1 MNRCANC
8 GRDRAARR
16 CTCVPEVFWDLDDVR
31 AAVSAGDA
39 AEIIRLLRR
48 ETRLSQ
54 TAIAQMAGLSQ
65 GMVSAIIS
73 GSPLISRD
81 RHQRALRGLGAPEPV
96 HLVSVPSAESGSGD
110 LSTIL
115 RDGTDRAA
123 LSGMEQELAA
133 LSAAYVSRPCAPL
146 LPRLNTLRSSALE
159 RYRSGAR
166 PRHAHDLLVIVGA
179 CELLLAYAA
188 HDGGNPAAAL
198 AHLERAARCADFT
211 EHPHL
216 PGWIIGTRALIGDW
230 HPSTSTATLAL
241 PGHAPSPQAW
251 ARLTAITARAAAR
264 RHDRH
269 TARAGL
275 DRLVDHQAQPTDTDD
290 LSRRLGGIFAFPD
303 PKRDYYIAA
312 TAVLLGDGDR
322 AATHAHRAIT
332 AYEAGPAIQ
341 RSYGDLALARIDLL
355 SAHLLRG
362 DTDAAHTAL
371 EQVAR
376 IPESDRI
383 HQLRPA
389 LHACAEL
396 ALNAPIAPSQK
407 REITD
412 RLTALRLPWG
422 P

>member
-1 MNRCANC
+1 M
-8 GRDRAARR
+8 
-16 CTCVPEVFWDLDDVR
+16 FWDLDDVR

-39 AEIIRLLRR
+39 AETIRLLRR

-54 TAIAQMAGLSQ
+54 TAIARMVGLSQ

-73 GSPLISRD
+73 GGRLISRD
-81 RHQRALRGLGAPEPV
+81 RHQQALRGLGAPEPAR
-96 HLVSVPSAESGSGD
+96 PSSIPCAEDDPDD
-110 LSTIL
+110 LEAIL
-115 RDGTDRAA
+115 RDGTDRATLA
-123 LSGMEQELAA
+123 GMEQELAA

-146 LPRLNTLRSSALE
+146 LPRLNTLRTGALE
-159 RYRSGAR
+159 HYRSGAR

-230 HPSTSTATLAL
+230 HPATGTDTLAL

-275 DRLVDHQAQPTDTDD
+275 DRLVDHQAQPADTDD

-322 AATHAHRAIT
+322 ATTHAHGAIT

-341 RSYGDLALARIDLL
+341 RSYGDLALARIDLV
-355 SAHLLRG
+355 SAHLLCG

-376 IPESDRI
+376 IPASDRI

-396 ALNAPIAPSQK
+396 ALNAPIAPSRK